1 MMQVLVA
8 RLEHTAAAM
17 PTHTA
22 TQKGDRR
29 IDYRGLREA
38 ALRLAVALRARGV
51 QPGDRVALSLSN
63 GIEAAIAWYGIWR
76 AGAAVV
82 PMNAQA
88 RERDFVPW
96 LRHSGARLLVHA
108 AGHGDAGKRSEAQ
121 QVGKECVSTC
131 RSRWSPYH

>member
-1 MMQVLVA
+1 MIPRPPRSTRTDSLFPYPSLV
-8 RLEHTAAAM
+8 RS
-17 PTHTA
+17 
-22 TQKGDRR
+22 
-29 IDYRGLREA
+29 
-38 ALRLAVALRARGV
+38 VALRARCV

-96 LRHSGARLLVHA
+96 LRHRGARLLVHA
-108 AGHGDAGKRSEAQ
+108 AGHGAAGQDRKS
-121 QVGKECVSTC
+121 VVYGKSVSV
-131 RSRWSPYH
+131 RVDLGGRRILKKQNDI